1 MEQLDEPEEKQRGVP
16 ITSPK
21 QVETSTGPV
30 DSQLGTN
37 TQFPAGRQRV
47 TLDGV
52 VVTKEA
58 SGRPES
64 VDRPPMP

>member
-16 ITSPK
+16 ITSPLK
-21 QVETSTGPV
+21 VETSTGPV

-37 TQFPAGRQRV
+37 KFPGGRQR
-47 TLDGV
+47 TTADGA
-52 VVTKEA
+52 VVTKET

>member
-1 MEQLDEPEEKQRGVP
+1 MGQLNESEEKQRGLP
-16 ITSPK
+16 ITSPP

-37 TQFPAGRQRV
+37 KFPGGRQR
-47 TLDGV
+47 TTADGA